1 MKSKEILGL
10 TTKEIVE
17 RIETEKVNLNKLK
30 LNHAISPLENPQR
43 IKEVRRLIAKLKTEL
58 RKRELTLSLIHI

>member
-58 RKRELTLSLIHI
+58 RKRELTDNK